1 MVLKDLTVIIG
12 INRVFFILDL
22 HDILLVVPLN
32 QEMEARTRLSDKTT
46 YLTSSWLSPLN
57 QEREVRTRLSPFLL
71 LYQNLILL
79 YVDRQN
85 AVPFITR
92 FFSQKREALL
102 LFFFFF

>member
-12 INRVFFILDL
+12 INRVFFSSTYMTFSWLSPLNQKMEARTRLSDKTTYL
-22 HDILLVVPLN
+22 TSSWLSPLN

-79 YVDRQN
+79 YVD
-85 AVPFITR
+85 
-92 FFSQKREALL
+92 
-102 LFFFFF
+102 